1 MMRLRIDKSKAP
13 SGYSGTRIYY
23 TSGRE
28 RSLRK
33 AFGFVRPPVLFV
45 RLTFVR
51 FGLDSWTTAGP
62 AASEAS
68 ASTTAD
74 IDAETDVASAGTE
87 EGHGEQEQEQE
98 QEALPSPLPLP
109 SLIIR
114 VTHRIIAKKTYPDN
128 RQDTEEDPPDT
139 VTARAATG

>member
-1 MMRLRIDKSKAP
+1 MGIP
-13 SGYSGTRIYY
+13 EHEIYY

-28 RSLRK
+28 HSLRK
-33 AFGFVRPPVLFV
+33 SFGFVRPRALFV
-45 RLTFVR
+45 RLTFVC
-51 FGLDSWTTAGP
+51 FGLDSWTTAGS

-87 EGHGEQEQEQE
+87 EEQE
-98 QEALPSPLPLP
+98 QEALPSPLPLL

-114 VTHRIIAKKTYPDN
+114 VTRRIIVKKTYPDN
-128 RQDTEEDPPDT
+128 RQDT
-139 VTARAATG
+139 